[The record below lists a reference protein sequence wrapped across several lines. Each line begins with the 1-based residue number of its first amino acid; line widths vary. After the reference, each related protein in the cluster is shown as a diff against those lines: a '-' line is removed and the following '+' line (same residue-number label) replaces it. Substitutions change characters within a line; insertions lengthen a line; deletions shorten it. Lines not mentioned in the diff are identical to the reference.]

1 MKNRE
6 DFLNKNNGS
15 AHPFAGGGV
24 WKGTIVGVGA
34 SNTVSVRIPALS
46 VTIGGCPAIGVT
58 KLNKYKVG
66 DSVIC
71 AFLNNGNEEV
81 AVLGRYNIALDVFG
95 SKVAVQAITAA
106 LVALDTRVTTLEAN
120 NP

>member
-1 MKNRE
+1 MKNKE
-6 DFLNKNNGS
+6 DFLNKNNGA

-24 WKGTIVGVGA
+24 WKGIVVGVGTT
-34 SNTVSVRIPALS
+34 NTVSVRIPLLS

-58 KLNKYKVG
+58 SLNRYKVG

-71 AFLNNGNEEV
+71 AFLNNSNEEV

-95 SKVAVQAITAA
+95 SKSAVLAITSA
-106 LVALDTRVTTLEAN
+106 LVALEARVTTLEAN
-120 NP
+120 NS